1 MYLSLFCI
9 WDNSYVWYFFS
20 LLGDISIILL
30 SLHIPKLDYP
40 FLPLL
45 HSQMMIY
52 WLIAYQLSLKV
63 CCQLSII
70 KLPTHPNS
78 IASPSLAQRATSPR
92 SLQSRNHWQS
102 FLISYVMLLFVIA
115 YYTTLNQRWAK
126 SGNIFVH
133 ISVQCSFN
141 ESVRSL
147 NIYLLLTLNSTL
159 YQFHYKSLQS

>member
-1 MYLSLFCI
+1 MSH
-9 WDNSYVWYFFS
+9 FFP

-52 WLIAYQLSLKV
+52 WLIAYQLSLKI

-70 KLPTHPNS
+70 KLPTHPYS
-78 IASPSLAQRATSPR
+78 IASSSLAQRATSPR
-92 SLQSRNHWQS
+92 SLESRNHWQS
-102 FLISYVMLLFVIA
+102 FLISYKILLFVIA
-115 YYTTLNQRWAK
+115 YDTTLNQHWAK

-147 NIYLLLTLNSTL
+147 NIYLLHKLNSTL
-159 YQFHYKSLQS
+159 YQFHCKSLQSWRE